1 MVCEICDDGGC
12 SVCFKTESD
21 EPQFA
26 SMKEIE
32 EFYNINGESMHIDPA
47 EMDLEGLLAME
58 LDSSNPWEVIEQRG
72 EIQGNQ
78 VYNRVQSI
86 CMAWWLEPDDDIIIS
101 RNHFHYRL
109 PPLILLPLV

>member
-32 EFYNINGESMHIDPA
+32 EFYNINMESMHMDPA
-47 EMDLEGLLAME
+47 EMDLEDMVQDMI
-58 LDSSNPWEVIEQRG
+58 DS
-72 EIQGNQ
+72 EIDFDKEFDPN
-78 VYNRVQSI
+78 
-86 CMAWWLEPDDDIIIS
+86 AE
-101 RNHFHYRL
+101 
-109 PPLILLPLV
+109 